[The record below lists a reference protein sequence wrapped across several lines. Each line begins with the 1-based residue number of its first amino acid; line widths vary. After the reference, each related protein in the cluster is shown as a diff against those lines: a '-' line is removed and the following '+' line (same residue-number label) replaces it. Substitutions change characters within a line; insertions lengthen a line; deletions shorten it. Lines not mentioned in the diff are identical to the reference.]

1 MCPKTFLVFVYMFF
15 FLYSGM
21 LQFSLRKCTFSSFQD
36 VLEMKKRLRQ
46 VQLDM
51 TKLRARQAEVTKEVQ
66 KTPVSGEHTVG
77 SFPFWFYLI

>member
-1 MCPKTFLVFVYMFF
+1 
-15 FLYSGM
+15 
-21 LQFSLRKCTFSSFQD
+21 
-36 VLEMKKRLRQ
+36 MKKRLRQ

-77 SFPFWFYLI
+77 SFPFWFDLFESIMLNAKFNST